1 VFNEVN
7 APENVRLRDLHGAL
21 KEKFHT
27 GGGPLLDHAGNVV
40 GVVTSKMNAVK
51 MAKHTGDVPQNIN
64 FALKASLV
72 RDMLEVK
79 DIDYET
85 ASSKK
90 KMETVGIFDKA
101 KKFTVLVSVFISA
114 AIK

>member
-1 VFNEVN
+1 MFSEVN
-7 APENVRLRDLHGAL
+7 APENVRLRDLHSAL
-21 KEKFHT
+21 KEKFHI
-27 GGGPLLDHAGNVV
+27 GGGPLLDQAGNVV
-40 GVVTSKMNAVK
+40 DVVTAKMDAIK
-51 MAKHTGDVPQNIN
+51 MAKHTGNIPQNVN

-90 KMETVGIFDKA
+90 ELKTVDIFDRA
-101 KKFTVLVSVFISA
+101 KKFTVLVECLQ
-114 AIK
+114 